1 MEQNGQKWGILLW
14 IFAEGREIGG
24 VYCSV
29 IGHPLRVGAT
39 GQQSK
44 AQEWCKG
51 CGWGWKCGK
60 AGTFVGGILLE
71 RLEVAEEGGE
81 KL

>member
-60 AGTFVGGILLE
+60 RGDTKMVYGEPRANLLYP
-71 RLEVAEEGGE
+71 
-81 KL
+81 